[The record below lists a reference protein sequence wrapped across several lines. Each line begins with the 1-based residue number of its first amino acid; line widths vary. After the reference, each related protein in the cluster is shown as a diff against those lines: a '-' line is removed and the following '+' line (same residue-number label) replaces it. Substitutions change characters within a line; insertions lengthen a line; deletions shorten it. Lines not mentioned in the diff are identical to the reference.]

1 MESIVNLNKIA
12 DKKLLERFERLAD
25 IIPKCMD
32 GISENPFIHY
42 IKESGKVRESLID
55 FMNQSDF
62 LEQLTPELIRICKE
76 LFDIDADTE
85 WYKLLLFVMEERE
98 EAETVCDN
106 ILSVAKKGIDC
117 TQVRDVVEKYMSV
130 SDIVKELAIFVSEE
144 CTDREKGNED
154 ACDDGNDVEQNHS
167 TELCDQ
173 QRIFISQLMKQIDD
187 LNSENKELVAKVEA
201 VAFQSEFAEN
211 VIKDDS
217 NGFAEKIEALEEKCE
232 TIELQLHN
240 AVKSRQEIYERLIEQ
255 KKVTLGYQVQ
265 VEKLKKNAV
274 SEDMKEKCKE
284 LEDEVKAISS
294 QKQQLESEM
303 QNLMSD
309 QEMLQ
314 KKNEQQEKKINE
326 LQKELSQKDEE
337 IGQLSMQMELLEEQA
352 SEHSAKESVFIT
364 DPKSELDV
372 LEDEEIQEEDE
383 FPETKKLSFES
394 GIQAIKRKSNWFANL
409 IAQHSKKSFLKN
421 SRQDQENLIFIKMME
436 MHYPGDKVQK
446 IKKALA
452 AENIPCFELYKM
464 ICKDA
469 SIEEL
474 DMFFEEYINT
484 PDKTEADAILT

>member
-42 IKESGKVRESLID
+42 IKVCGKVRESLID

-62 LEQLTPELIRICKE
+62 LEQLTPELIRICEE

-98 EAETVCDN
+98 DAETVCEN
-106 ILSVAKKGIDC
+106 ILLAAKKGTDC
-117 TQVRDVVEKYMSV
+117 TRVREVVEKYMSV
-130 SDIVKELAIFVSEE
+130 SDIVKELVIFVSEE
-144 CTDREKGNED
+144 CAAQEKGNED
-154 ACDDGNDVEQNHS
+154 VCDNENGVEQSHS

-173 QRIFISQLMKQIDD
+173 QRIFISQLMKQIED

-201 VAFQSEFAEN
+201 AAFQSEFAEN
-211 VIKDDS
+211 EIKDDS
-217 NGFAEKIEALEEKCE
+217 SGFAEKIEALEKKCE

-326 LQKELSQKDEE
+326 LQRELLQKDEE
-337 IGQLSMQMELLEEQA
+337 IGRLSMQTELLEEQG
-352 SEHSAKESVFIT
+352 SDYSANESIFIS
-364 DPKSELDV
+364 DPKSELDAQ
-372 LEDEEIQEEDE
+372 DDGEIQEEE
-383 FPETKKLSFES
+383 FPETKMLSFES
-394 GIQAIKRKSNWFANL
+394 GIQAIKRKSNWFTNL

-452 AENIPCFELYKM
+452 SENIPCFELYKM

-474 DMFFEEYINT
+474 DMFFEECVNAS
-484 PDKTEADAILT
+484 DKTEADTSLT